1 MVKRV
6 TRSIR
11 PLYGVLVMKY
21 YITVSLS
28 KGDYIFKEYKTIKEA
43 QKKLAELKRLNRN
56 KVFKLRRD
64 NTV

>member
-1 MVKRV
+1 
-6 TRSIR
+6 
-11 PLYGVLVMKY
+11 MKY